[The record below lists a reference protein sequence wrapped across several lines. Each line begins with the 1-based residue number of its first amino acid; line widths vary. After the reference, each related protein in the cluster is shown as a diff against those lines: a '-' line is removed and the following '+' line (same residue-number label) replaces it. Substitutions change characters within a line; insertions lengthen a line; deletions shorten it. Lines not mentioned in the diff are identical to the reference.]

1 MAATRSRIGWVSSL
15 AVVFGAAVMLPSMIA
30 LAVTIYAVAVAMF

>member
-1 MAATRSRIGWVSSL
+1 VTATKRRIGWVSAL

-30 LAVTIYAVAVAMF
+30 LAVAIYAVAAAVL